1 MGRSH
6 PADILR
12 RRRRPQ
18 TPRAALLS
26 PNPNA
31 ADRERRLLAT
41 AAASGDRARLERYPF
56 IAALFEF
63 SISHRAAL
71 TLDTQLVI
79 VRAARTSQQP
89 HDLEAKYDE
98 PD

>member
-1 MGRSH
+1 ML
-6 PADILR
+6 PI
-12 RRRRPQ
+12 
-18 TPRAALLS
+18 
-26 PNPNA
+26 
-31 ADRERRLLAT
+31 
-41 AAASGDRARLERYPF
+41 ASGAFSPQPRLAAIARASERYPF